1 MPINNDVL
9 EQNPGLLSVTYTN
22 NDGSLVGVEFTSASE
37 NAATAVFAVCA
48 STMGKS
54 NGRLV
59 SSSSSGNTVEMR
71 DNGGDDMERRIA
83 VLESDVTRIKTDI
96 SELRVDQKTLV
107 SGVSDIKT
115 DIKLALQQLTDI
127 NDKLSSNASKD
138 HVDVKVGEVKIWIL
152 GVLLLSIAMPTI
164 FFVLNLYMKKP

>member
-1 MPINNDVL
+1 MAISSDVL
-9 EQNPGLLSVTYTN
+9 DVKSGLLAVTYTK
-22 NDGSLVGVEFTSASE
+22 NDGSQLGVEFTSASE
-37 NAATAVFAVCA
+37 NVATAVFAVCA
-48 STMGKS
+48 STLGKS
-54 NGRLV
+54 TGRLV
-59 SSSSSGNTVEMR
+59 SSSSSGNTVEMK

-83 VLESDVTRIKTDI
+83 VLESDVTRIKNDI

-115 DIKLALQQLTDI
+115 DIKLALQQLTEI
-127 NDKLSSNASKD
+127 NDKLSNKASKD

-152 GVLLLSIAMPTI
+152 GVLLLSIAMPII